1 MVKACITC
9 KEEYYGNSWGVTFS
23 SPMKGDPDW
32 DEFTNELVV
41 CYYCYYGVKE
51 LEYQPKWE
59 SKEKGL

>member
-1 MVKACITC
+1 
-9 KEEYYGNSWGVTFS
+9 
-23 SPMKGDPDW
+23 MKDDPDW
-32 DEFTNELVV
+32 DEFTNELVM